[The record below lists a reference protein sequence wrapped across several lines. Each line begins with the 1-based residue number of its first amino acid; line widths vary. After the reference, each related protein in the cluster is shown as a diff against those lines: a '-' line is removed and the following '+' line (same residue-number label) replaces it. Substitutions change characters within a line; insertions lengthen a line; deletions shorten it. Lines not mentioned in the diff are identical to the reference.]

1 MSLLNTFFLRYRAD
15 TGQATRD
22 VNNLADA
29 EEREAKIRAD
39 AAADRARDSRALNDS
54 IRTTSDEAGRLG
66 DSLGRLGAGGA
77 GSIDALRGASQ
88 SLMAAFRA
96 IGPAGL
102 VATLGIGTVIAAVS
116 AANDKIKD
124 ARVAAKEA
132 IVLGENAFEARLAQ
146 GELIRLQ
153 GAGRVRGIG
162 DEDVNKSAQGTYAR
176 GAEIR
181 AAQRQAARDPASAF
195 NNPLIKQARLWRKAG
210 VDIAAGLETQISQQ
224 DKYIRSLVDAGKSE
238 QALVEGTQLFGRSL
252 ADVKSVMTTT
262 QKQMDAAILSMAIES
277 KIRRQLQTEAE
288 NLATSEAQLEAAR
301 KNSDERIR
309 LKTVP
314 ATNEFTKALT
324 EWERSITPLRDAWGQ
339 FVSSVIEGMA
349 KLLRVATRLG
359 RALGIAE
366 DVRSQDEKIADG
378 VKAAGDDAYI
388 NFRVR
393 PGSTR
398 AEEDAERAKA
408 RKDAEDAARIRL
420 TAEAGVE
427 NKNRQAGASEQT
439 KLAVKELI
447 GEDGTFDG
455 KQVSA
460 DKLAAAIRAT
470 EEAIKA
476 DPALDTLE
484 EIKIILSEQLA
495 KVEEQGKVQDA
506 QTALTKKIEA
516 NTLAMINTGLEQAM
530 ALWAANVGKGA
541 GIASGALQGETQ
553 IDYEKR
559 VRGMQRRINPNV
571 SRKMSMDR
579 AAIGAMSSQ
588 ADQINRSG
596 AQAGGKVDQSKTV
609 TIGTLKVEVVSQQT
623 DVSGLAQDVA
633 VSIRDELRF
642 AAAEFASPVVS

>member
-15 TGQATRD
+15 TGSATRD

-39 AAADRARDSRALNDS
+39 AAADRERDSKVMNDS
-54 IRTTSDEAGRLG
+54 IRNTTENSGKLG
-66 DSLGRLGAGGA
+66 DSLARLGEGGA
-77 GSIDALRGASQ
+77 GSISALRGATQ
-88 SLMAAFRA
+88 ALMSAFRS
-96 IGPAGL
+96 IGPAGA
-102 VATLGIGTVIAAVS
+102 VAVVGIGAVLAAVT
-116 AANDKIKD
+116 AANSRIND

-132 IVLGENAFEARLAQ
+132 IVLGENAFEARLSQ

-195 NNPLIKQARLWRKAG
+195 NNPLIKQARLWKKAG

-262 QKQMDAAILSMAIES
+262 QKQMDAAILSMAVES
-277 KIRRQLQTEAE
+277 KIRRQLQAESE

-301 KNSDERIR
+301 KNNEERIR

-314 ATNEFTKALT
+314 ATNDFTKALT
-324 EWERSITPLRDAWGQ
+324 EWEKSITPLRDSWGR
-339 FVSSVIEGMA
+339 FVSGVIESMA
-349 KLLRVATRLG
+349 DLIRLATRLG
-359 RALGIAE
+359 RTLGLAN
-366 DVRSQDEKIADG
+366 DVRTQEEQINDG
-378 VKAAGDDAYI
+378 VKAAGDSAALAFQAKLGRNRDDA
-388 NFRVR
+388 
-393 PGSTR
+393 GL
-398 AEEDAERAKA
+398 AAA
-408 RKDAEDAARIRL
+408 RKEAEDEARVRL
-420 TAEAGVE
+420 TAEAGTVNE
-427 NKNRQAGASEQT
+427 KRAAGAGEQV
-439 KLAVKELI
+439 KLAVKSLI
-447 GEDGTFDG
+447 AEDGTFDG
-455 KQVSA
+455 KQVDNA
-460 DKLAAAIRAT
+460 KLTAAIKAT
-470 EEAIKA
+470 EEAIKK
-476 DPALDTLE
+476 DPAIDTLE
-484 EIKIILSEQLA
+484 EIKLILSEQLA

-506 QTALTKKIEA
+506 QTDLTKKIEA
-516 NTLAMINTGLEQAM
+516 NTLALVNTGLEQAM
-530 ALWAANVGKGA
+530 SMWAANVGKGA
-541 GIASGALQGETQ
+541 GVSSGALQGETQ

-559 VRGMQRRINPNV
+559 VRGMQRQINPNL

-579 AAIGAMSSQ
+579 AAIGAMGTQ
-588 ADQINRSG
+588 ADQLNRSG
-596 AQAGGKVDQSKTV
+596 AMQGGGKVDQSKTV
-609 TIGTLKVEVVSQQT
+609 TIGTMKVEVVSQQA
-623 DVSGLAQDVA
+623 DISGLAQDVA